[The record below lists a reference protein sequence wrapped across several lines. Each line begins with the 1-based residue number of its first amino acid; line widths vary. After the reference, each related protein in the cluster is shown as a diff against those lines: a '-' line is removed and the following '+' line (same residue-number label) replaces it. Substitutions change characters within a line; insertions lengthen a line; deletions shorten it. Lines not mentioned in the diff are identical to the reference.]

1 MQATSRWVAATLMVT
16 LALVAGGRSVAEGAP
31 QAAGQSPAPPRI
43 PPFPAQMRT
52 PDDPAVVERGRTIY
66 GISCRSCHG
75 VDLRGGDMG
84 GPNLL
89 RSAVMLNDI
98 NGERLAPV
106 VKGSRAGS
114 GMPQIDLADADARA
128 VAVYI
133 HSVLARGSAQGA
145 PPLSEP
151 KPLNILVGDSAAGE
165 VYFNAKCAMCHSPS
179 GDLRGIATRVAD
191 RVLLQNLWVGAGVA
205 DRRLDPDVPRR
216 RSDVLVTVK
225 PVSGPEVQGRLERMD
240 DFTVTLLL
248 DDGTRRTFRRRGD
261 VPRVDVQDPLAGHL
275 SMLAAYSDR
284 DIHNVTAYLVTL
296 K

>member
-106 VKGSRAGS
+106 LKGSRAGS

-133 HSVLARGSAQGA
+133 HSVLARGAAQGA
-145 PPLSEP
+145 PPL
-151 KPLNILVGDSAAGE
+151 
-165 VYFNAKCAMCHSPS
+165 C
-179 GDLRGIATRVAD
+179 
-191 RVLLQNLWVGAGVA
+191 
-205 DRRLDPDVPRR
+205 
-216 RSDVLVTVK
+216 
-225 PVSGPEVQGRLERMD
+225 
-240 DFTVTLLL
+240 
-248 DDGTRRTFRRRGD
+248 
-261 VPRVDVQDPLAGHL
+261 
-275 SMLAAYSDR
+275 
-284 DIHNVTAYLVTL
+284 
-296 K
+296 